1 MSAKHT
7 ISRDILN
14 DIIQFSERVHSAKLE
29 IMINQLNK
37 DYSDNKDIE
46 KVMEDL
52 EYMDNVLGLKGK
64 LSTHFR
70 REKYIKERFSFIEP
84 ERIPIKSRKEEET
97 ETSFYYEIDVEKSIE
112 RLLNDPTLRKYL
124 IHEPAFDVILINFVS
139 LVYF

>member
-29 IMINQLNK
+29 IMINQLK
-37 DYSDNKDIE
+37 EDYLDNQDIE
-46 KVMEDL
+46 KVLEDL
-52 EYMDNVLGLKGK
+52 EYMDNVLGLKEN
-64 LSTHFR
+64 LSTHYR
-70 REKYIKERFSFIEP
+70 REKYLKTRFSFIEP
-84 ERIPIKSRKEEET
+84 ERIPIKSKEEGET
-97 ETSFYYEIDVEKSIE
+97 KTSFYYEIDVEKSIQ

-124 IHEPAFDVILINFVS
+124 IHEPAFDVILINFMR